1 MNDSAA
7 ATSLDNGDLRALL
20 EKIRALEEQNRSLA
34 TEKDATA
41 RERAALAERLD
52 QSSSKLSALT
62 QKTQDEMM
70 AKINTTIA
78 TWLQS
83 MGGLPEEKRTQV
95 RHGLEELA
103 KATAEDSGL
112 FQVMCCASE
121 QHIANVT
128 QLEEVRRERDE
139 LQKRLEGGTF
149 AREEAR
155 VGEKRRSDVISADE
169 PAKAGGMWDD
179 FKIMLQN
186 DKGWCQSITGIV
198 PAVNNA
204 GAV

>member
-1 MNDSAA
+1 MSDSMQHQP
-7 ATSLDNGDLRALL
+7 ATALDHGDLRAML
-20 EKIRALEEQNRSLA
+20 EKIRQLEEHNRALA
-34 TEKDATA
+34 TEKDAAT
-41 RERAALAERLD
+41 RERAQLTERLD
-52 QSSSKLSALT
+52 QSSSKLSVLT

-70 AKINTTIA
+70 AKINTTIS

-83 MGGLPEEKRTQV
+83 MGGLPEEKRAQV
-95 RHGLEELA
+95 RNGLEELA

-128 QLEEVRRERDE
+128 QLEETRRERDE
-139 LQKRLEGGTF
+139 LQKRLEGGGF
-149 AREEAR
+149 AHEEAR
-155 VGEKRRSDVISADE
+155 VGEKRRADVISPED

-186 DKGWCQSITGIV
+186 DKGWYQTVGGN
-198 PAVNNA
+198 P
-204 GAV
+204 

>member
-1 MNDSAA
+1 MSDSSAHVP
-7 ATSLDNGDLRALL
+7 ATALDHGDLRAML
-20 EKIRALEEQNRSLA
+20 EKIRQLEESNRALA
-34 TEKDATA
+34 AEKEATA

-70 AKINTTIA
+70 AKINTTIS

-83 MGGLPEEKRTQV
+83 MGGLPEEKRAQV
-95 RHGLEELA
+95 RTGLEELA

-139 LQKRLEGGTF
+139 LQKRLEGGSF

-155 VGEKRRSDVISADE
+155 VGEKRRADVISPED

-186 DKGWCQSITGIV
+186 DKGWYQTVGG
-198 PAVNNA
+198 
-204 GAV
+204 GA

>member
-1 MNDSAA
+1 M
-7 ATSLDNGDLRALL
+7 L
-20 EKIRALEEQNRSLA
+20 EKIRQLEEQNRNLA
-34 TEKDATA
+34 GEKDAAA

-70 AKINTTIA
+70 AKINTTIS

-83 MGGLPEEKRTQV
+83 MGGLPEEKRAQV
-95 RHGLEELA
+95 RTGLEELA

-121 QHIANVT
+121 QHISNVT
-128 QLEEVRRERDE
+128 QLEEIRRERDE
-139 LQKRLEGGTF
+139 LQKRLEGGSF
-149 AREEAR
+149 AREESR
-155 VGEKRRSDVISADE
+155 VGEKRRADVISEE
-169 PAKAGGMWDD
+169 PAARGGMWDD

-186 DKGWCQSITGIV
+186 DKGWCQSVTGIAPV
-198 PAVNNA
+198 VNN
-204 GAV
+204 GSV